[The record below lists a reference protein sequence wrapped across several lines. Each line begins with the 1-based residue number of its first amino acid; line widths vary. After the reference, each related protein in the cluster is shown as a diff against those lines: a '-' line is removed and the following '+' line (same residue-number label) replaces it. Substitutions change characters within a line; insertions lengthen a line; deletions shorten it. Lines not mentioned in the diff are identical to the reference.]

1 MKETTKDYPNK
12 FYYASD
18 QLFHAYKACS
28 SKEEAEQYIITR
40 GQFGYVETY
49 ELKVD
54 HYYLTDVKK
63 IGPVKQQS
71 GVVFGVDLEDQRIHK
86 FIAGF
91 LMLGLNIR
99 KSSL

>member
-1 MKETTKDYPNK
+1 VKETMKEYPNK

-28 SKEEAEQYIITR
+28 SKEEAEQYIITHGR
-40 GQFGYVETY
+40 FGYIEEY
-49 ELKVD
+49 ELNGD

-63 IGPVKQQS
+63 IGPIKQQS
-71 GVVFGVDLEDQRIHK
+71 GVVFGVDLEEQKIHK
-86 FIAGF
+86 FNAGF

-99 KSSL
+99 KSSI